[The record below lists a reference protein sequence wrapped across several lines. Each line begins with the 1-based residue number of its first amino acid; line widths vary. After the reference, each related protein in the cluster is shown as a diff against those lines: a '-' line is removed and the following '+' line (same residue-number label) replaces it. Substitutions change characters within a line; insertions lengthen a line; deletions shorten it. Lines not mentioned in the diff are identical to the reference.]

1 MKKSSL
7 VSQSVIDASDKLRAD
22 TMAKVNADPKLRKI
36 YDDTRKEAQANIDRH
51 KKMRVKRK
59 VDALLAQIDA
69 KIADD
74 PVLQSRCQQVME
86 DAIASIQ
93 RMAKG
98 QRNMERINL
107 AAALDLPMPKLE
119 EL

>member
-1 MKKSSL
+1 MKSL
-7 VSQSVIDASDKLRAD
+7 VSQSVIDAS
-22 TMAKVNADPKLRKI
+22 
-36 YDDTRKEAQANIDRH
+36 
-51 KKMRVKRK
+51 
-59 VDALLAQIDA
+59 DALLAQIDA

-74 PVLQSRCQQVME
+74 PILQSRCQTVME

-93 RMAKG
+93 RMAKV

-107 AAALDLPMPKLE
+107 ANALDMPIPKLE